1 MKFSVVTPLWQDR
14 PAAEN
19 LDVAIAADRLGYPEL
34 WIGEMAT
41 YDAFAFATAVGYN
54 TQRIALSIGPLAVGV
69 RTPMTMAMGIASV
82 ADLTGRP
89 TGLALGASSNVVVEH
104 WHGRARARTATQLD
118 ETAQI
123 VRGLLA
129 GEKVDFSG
137 ETASCRGYRL
147 RLAAVNGPLTVAA
160 FGPAAV
166 RVAARRAD
174 RMLLNMVTPA
184 SLGRLRGDLAAA
196 AEAAGRSV
204 PTVAVWLSCAVDPQP
219 AAIQQLLQAIV
230 GYLAAPG
237 YAEMISEAGFAAL
250 VEFARTRP
258 HPRELLAAM
267 PQELVAAIGLVGTE
281 AAIINRL
288 EEYRAACADE
298 ICLVPATAGDPGGL
312 RTLSALRAL
321 PPGRGAGAA

>member
-19 LDVAIAADRLGYPEL
+19 LEVAIAADRLGYPEL

-41 YDAFAFATAVGYN
+41 YDAFAFATAAGHH
-54 TQRIALSIGPLAVGV
+54 TQRIALSVGPLAVGV

-104 WHGRARARTATQLD
+104 WHGRTRARTALQLD

-184 SLGRLRGDLAAA
+184 SLGRLRGDLVAA
-196 AEAAGRSV
+196 AEAAGR
-204 PTVAVWLSCAVDPQP
+204 PAPQVAVWLSCAVDPEP

-237 YAEMISEAGFAAL
+237 YAEMISEAGFASL

-258 HPRELLAAM
+258 HPRDLLAAM

-281 AAIINRL
+281 AAIMHRL
-288 EEYRAACADE
+288 EEYRAAGADE

-312 RTLSALRAL
+312 RTLEAMGKRLSA
-321 PPGRGAGAA
+321 

>member
-19 LDVAIAADRLGYPEL
+19 LEVASAADRLGYPEL

-196 AEAAGRSV
+196 AEAAGRPV
-204 PTVAVWLSCAVDPQP
+204 PKVAVWLSCAVDPEP

-237 YAEMISEAGFAAL
+237 YAEMISEAGFAGL

-258 HPRELLAAM
+258 HPRDLLAAM

-281 AAIINRL
+281 AAITNRL
-288 EEYRAACADE
+288 EEYRAAGADE

-312 RTLSALRAL
+312 RTLSALRARQ
-321 PPGRGAGAA
+321 PGPGCGEA